1 MEIGDKYGRLT
12 CISKETNGKKN
23 YYLFKCECGNT
34 KYIAAYNVRKGNT
47 KSCGCLSKER
57 PHHLTHGISHTRLD
71 KCYKSMISRCYRKT
85 DDAYIDYGARGI
97 TVCEE
102 WRLDR
107 TKFFAWAL
115 KNGYEE
121 HLTIDRIDVNGNYEP
136 NNCRWATYREQ
147 GNNKRNN
154 VIIEYEGKR
163 YTVAE
168 YSRLK
173 GISYNKA
180 YRMVRRG
187 VLKRV

>member
-23 YYLFKCECGNT
+23 NYLFKCECGNT